1 MKLKTEKIV
10 IISLVSALY
19 ATLTLALSAISF
31 GPIQFR
37 VSEVMTLLPL
47 LGKEYIIALTIGC
60 LLANIIGPYGIPD
73 IIFGTLA
80 TLISAYLVYLT
91 RKTMKNKQS
100 KAYILIAS
108 FWPTIINAIIIGIML
123 NKFFGLPLVLSMLQV
138 GFGQFVVIT
147 ILGVPLFKFL
157 ESKYSSIFNKLTF
170 TEK

>member
-91 RKTMKNKQS
+91 RKTMKNKQN

-170 TEK
+170 TEE

>member
-91 RKTMKNKQS
+91 RKTMRNKQS
-100 KAYILIAS
+100 KTYILIAS

-157 ESKYSSIFNKLTF
+157 ENKYSSIFNKLTF
-170 TEK
+170 TEE

>member
-157 ESKYSSIFNKLTF
+157 ENKYSSIFNKLTF
-170 TEK
+170 TEE